1 MRRERIKMNEKEKIG
16 GKVTSWGV
24 RIQVPAPVIK
34 GIGLEVGDEVE
45 WQIEEVGG
53 KKAAILMKKEVK

>member
-1 MRRERIKMNEKEKIG
+1 MTEEKKIE

-34 GIGLEVGDEVE
+34 GIGLVVGDEVL
-45 WQIEEVGG
+45 WTIEERHG
-53 KKAAILMKKEVK
+53 KKVALLQKKEGIKL

>member
-1 MRRERIKMNEKEKIG
+1 MNEKDTIG

-45 WQIEEVGG
+45 WTIEEVGG
-53 KKAAILMKKEVK
+53 KKVAVLSKKENKE